1 MSARCT
7 MSFDAPIFYVDS
19 SDLHLIDL
27 EKVRSA
33 RVYECP
39 DARDLFS
46 SIVIA
51 FCNKDGFYL
60 WGNDAVGVPVTGEL
74 VTDDRPLKSFD
85 ASILR
90 LAHSHNVLLDDVKV
104 EKDPKETDYWKV
116 TVGSLLVSNPE

>member
-33 RVYECP
+33 RVYECS
-39 DARDLFS
+39 DARDLFA

-51 FCNKDGFYL
+51 FCDKDGSDL
-60 WGNDAVGVPVTGEL
+60 WCNDIVGVPVTGEL

-90 LAHSHNVLLDDVKV
+90 LAHSHNDLLDDVKV
-104 EKDPKETDYWKV
+104 EKDPNETDYWKV
-116 TVGSLLVSNPE
+116 TVGDLLVSNPD

>member
-1 MSARCT
+1 MSTRCT
-7 MSFDAPIFYVDS
+7 MSFDAPVFYVDS

-27 EKVRSA
+27 SKVRSA

-39 DARDLFS
+39 DARDLFA

-51 FCNKDGFYL
+51 FCNKDGQYL
-60 WGNDAVGVPVTGEL
+60 WRDDAVGVPVTGEV

-90 LAHSHNVLLDDVKV
+90 LAHSHDVLLDDVKV
-104 EKDPKETDYWKV
+104 EKDPNETDYWKV
-116 TVGSLLVSNPE
+116 TVGDLLYTES

>member
-1 MSARCT
+1 MSTRCT
-7 MSFDAPIFYVDS
+7 MSFDAPVFYVDS

-27 EKVRSA
+27 SKVRSA
-33 RVYECP
+33 RVYEYP

-51 FCNKDGFYL
+51 FCDKDGFYL
-60 WGNDAVGVPVTGEL
+60 WCNDAVGVPVTGEV

-85 ASILR
+85 ASILS

-104 EKDPKETDYWKV
+104 EKDPNETDYWKV
-116 TVGSLLVSNPE
+116 TVGDLMVSNPE

>member
-1 MSARCT
+1 MSTRCT
-7 MSFDAPIFYVDS
+7 MSFDAPLFYVDS

-39 DARDLFS
+39 DARDLFA

-51 FCNKDGFYL
+51 FCDKDGQDL
-60 WGNDAVGVPVTGEL
+60 WRDNAVGVLVTGEV
-74 VTDDRPLKSFD
+74 VTEDRPLKSFD
-85 ASILR
+85 AGILR
-90 LAHSHNVLLDDVKV
+90 LAYPHNVLLDDVKV
-104 EKDPKETDYWKV
+104 EKDSGDPDYWKV

>member
-1 MSARCT
+1 MTNRCT
-7 MSFDAPIFYVDS
+7 MSFDAPVFYVKS
-19 SDLHLIDL
+19 STLRSIDPK
-27 EKVRSA
+27 EVRSA
-33 RVYECP
+33 RVYAMSAP
-39 DARDLFS
+39 SDGFLS
-46 SIVIA
+46 TIIA

-104 EKDPKETDYWKV
+104 EKDSGDPDYWKV
-116 TVGSLLVSNPE
+116 TVGSLLV